1 MGERSMMIDT
11 ATDGTCEWLFQHA
24 TYKTWVA
31 SNCGLFWIKGKPGSG
46 KSTLLKYA
54 LESVEKAYNAPGNN
68 AIILSFFFYG
78 LGDELQKTPRG
89 LFLSLLH
96 QLFREV
102 PGTLPDLLA
111 TFERRYKERGKPPKA
126 WQWHVNELQ
135 AFFQSSL
142 PKVLKCRPIWL
153 FVDALDECGK
163 DSAIKLVNMFKSWL
177 QKLPPAGF
185 QFRVCFTCRHYPI
198 LDFGGG
204 LEICAEEENRRDIS
218 IYVQAQL
225 STIPGP
231 VRDLIARSASGVFM
245 WAQLV
250 VTRVL
255 DLEREGAVGRAM
267 ASWTKADW
275 KKAEEK
281 IGSIPKELGDIYKQL
296 VKGMNEKST
305 SLKLIQW
312 VCFAERPLSLDE
324 LRWAMVVNAK
334 LDSPFKSLE
343 ESEDAASFP
352 DDHEMMKR
360 RAKTLSCG
368 LVEVVVQLSP
378 EWISPPWFKPIVQLI
393 HQSVKDFFL
402 EEGLLMLDNGT
413 HLAKNSELA
422 IGLAHYQLSRTCIR
436 YFFMKEVTQSA
447 AITRNELLSEFPLL
461 EYAIDSWH
469 FHTNQSEAH
478 DAPQDDLLDYFGLPL
493 RDFTHNLE
501 RLNKIIRPHPIP
513 ERGSSLLH
521 IVSLYGMIGPLKAI
535 LKREANRDT
544 FDINLRGSRGGTPL
558 LWAVMGGD
566 EAAVKLLLE
575 TGKVDVNA
583 RSLDGWTPSLYAAR
597 CGLKAIVKLLIDT
610 GKVDINN
617 IEDELRQG
625 VIEYALLGRPK
636 PTMESIVPLG
646 VVIGDRPKHK

>member
-31 SNCGLFWIKGKPGSG
+31 SNCGLLCIKGKPGSG

-54 LESVEKAYNAPGNN
+54 LDSVEKAYNAPGNN

-111 TFERRYKERGKPPKA
+111 TFERRCEERGKPPKA

-163 DSAIKLVNMFKSWL
+163 GSAIKLVNTFKPWL

-255 DLEREGAVGRAM
+255 DLEREGAVGRG
-267 ASWTKADW
+267 KNRV
-275 KKAEEK
+275 
-281 IGSIPKELGDIYKQL
+281 IPKELGDIYKQL

-324 LRWAMVVNAK
+324 LRWAMVVDAK

-352 DDHEMMKR
+352 DDHEMIKR

-402 EEGLLMLDNGT
+402 EKGLLMLDNGT

-501 RLNKIIRPHPIP
+501 RLNKIIRPHPIL

-597 CGLKAIVKLLIDT
+597 CGLKAIVKLLVDT

-646 VVIGDRPKHK
+646 VVIGDRLKHK